1 MRHHSFMRWAS
12 AAMAALMFFQC
23 TTPVAFAT
31 DDTILAESS
40 IAVSSADSESVP
52 VDSDAGYIPERPPE
66 NTSVDSS
73 SNDAASSEPLIGDSS
88 ASSELPEDASSN
100 GSVESQPE
108 SDTDQISTSDETIDS
123 ELAESSSENT
133 DESAKSLYQD
143 GKILIYTYDQLA
155 EIGSGQTLTDAS
167 GLAVTDENGA
177 EITYALDAQYA
188 IAEDIE
194 LTDDMLQWQL
204 PEGFT
209 GSITPLAESGDDLTL
224 YDAQSDTIY
233 LYNPYQMTVLHGEN
247 PDTEPVMDGDAQAET
262 FGSGQLIYPN
272 GEEGAY
278 LTYSST
284 HHYVLSKQFSSEVSV
299 QPYSVTVTGGKAD
312 GRDFAGQVVKTIGD
326 KTYILIGNEQQLRA
340 IGTDA
345 VVNGAVYQAYRPV
358 IGWDVDTDK
367 DEKPIMLYG
376 GDADLTAEQ
385 NGKQNFTFGKI
396 LDTDKSLSNKGNTHI
411 RGRCGVN
418 QKTGEIDPNLDIEK
432 TTNQKYAANAN
443 YIIFRDIDLS
453 SANWTPLTFRGT
465 MIGAKLGANAA
476 TDARLWENGQIIAT
490 DKPVISNVKVVQ
502 SGPLDVGKQMGV
514 GFFST
519 LYDEASEDDVGIS
532 KGQVLVSNLRFE
544 NISVDNQSTTTKYD
558 QTLVNGLVT
567 GLSQVLG
574 SVVDLLAWLL
584 TFGSVDAGLRK
595 TLTDVLDARK
605 KDPTALATG
614 AFAGRIIGNTV
625 VSNCELAGNV
635 SVTSPNNYTAGF
647 VGYIEGKTQYD
658 GLSKALGGVATL
670 LANILNVIPGLGL
683 GDLITI
689 LLGGVIDVSKLI
701 PTAYI
706 NAKIVNCHVEGLK
719 STIGTES
726 KDFAGGFAGMQAGA
740 IIENCTVTNSSL
752 NVVGKNFV
760 GGFVGLSRDST
771 IKGVLK
777 DLGVVVNNLPNMK
790 PESLLLNC
798 RLDNTSIKVNGASYA
813 GGFAGGLANS
823 SAVNCSATA
832 GESLAVHATGMN
844 AGGFAGIAT
853 LGWAANLGK
862 TDSKDSD
869 LLGSVVSLVE
879 GLLSQNPGEVSSL
892 LSLAGVNPSYILGCT
907 INAPLTVTGAD
918 FVGGI
923 TGRGDGVTI
932 APSSAENLGKISYWK
947 RGVYKA
953 EETAAQP
960 VSVTGLKIISGHDYT
975 GGIAG
980 SLGTASVSGLLNDTA
995 GIASYLGFTVDSVTL
1010 TGYESGFTV
1019 EGWERVGGG
1028 FGDAIGGTISNVS
1041 INNLK
1046 SVEGKNYAGGF
1057 IGLSGPGELVGT
1069 DGGLTVNLLG
1079 LNYLLKLNNLLSL
1092 GQAVEV
1098 TITNANVN
1106 GIGDGFTVE
1115 ATGVR
1120 EENSVRDYTASG
1132 FMARSNSTKVENAH
1146 VTNLKSV
1153 TAANDGGYAAGFVAI
1168 SKTGGLAEVGDDNSV
1183 KSLIEAKGLV
1193 NAIGYLIPSYTNCT
1207 VSYVNGGSV
1216 TGDIAGGFAADF
1228 QSGKVNNQ
1236 SRGDGNY
1243 YAVYN
1248 LDAVNGQS
1256 YAGGFAGRVYS
1267 GALADASKGISILG
1281 GFTGLNIDLTD
1292 LLSVINVYVPYIQYA
1307 GVYAG
1312 VKSDGGFTVTAT
1324 KLTEDTT
1331 VGSAGGFVGYASGAQ
1346 ISYSD
1351 VTKLKHTIVKAPD
1364 NLEDISAP
1372 TYFNNESTYAVTGG
1386 RYAGGYVGDMDIGSA
1401 ASVGGGL
1408 KVLGNAVSVIGIL
1421 NALSVVVTTIEH
1433 SDVTG
1438 GTGGYAVLATGDL
1451 NKGNGKVGM
1460 AGGYAGGMYGGHIQ
1474 DSQAVNF
1481 SYIIGEIAAGGY
1493 VGEMQP
1499 GDVAKLLKNASILDG
1514 LVNVNEVLASVLQ
1527 SFVPSIRN
1535 SSTNCV
1541 PCGGAVR
1548 ANAAS
1553 DTTVQ
1558 RGMAG
1563 GYVGHNMGGTIHG
1576 FDTSLWFAEDGTSKA
1591 YNGPMSL
1598 CKAERIR
1605 SVYGHEY
1612 AGGYTGLMEPA
1623 DTAKVG
1629 GLKVL
1634 GSLITV
1640 DNILG
1645 ALGVIYPVQTNT
1657 AVYGP
1662 LAGLDM
1668 DTWNSWVEYVGV
1680 HGGYGY
1686 ELAQTGKVDSQAEL
1700 DAKLADYIYGYNVV
1714 AGRSEFDNML
1724 YGGDAGGDAGGY
1736 VGCMNSGTLTNCMAY
1751 DAKQV
1756 SAMHSAGGFAGQM
1769 KTGGAVELGTVNIL
1783 GLNLNVGQLV
1793 NIAQL
1798 FVPAI
1803 RNSSVQGY
1811 QSGLTVQATGL
1822 PENHC
1827 GYSGGYVGSAYGAQ
1841 IQLDGANKLPTAD
1854 QWKSTSKY
1862 AAPVASCNATNLRR
1876 VTGRIAVGGYVGL
1889 ASAGSVAGVNTNASN
1904 GLLQGIL
1911 DHLISAPGNLVKVLQ
1926 ATATTIHAA
1935 TVSAADSQWGFV
1947 VDGAYKEG
1955 DSVKYAAYAGGFA
1968 GSLEASAVGEENST
1982 SGKVQIENLRSV
1994 DGGKYAGGFFGLA
2007 DVAGVAQVS
2016 GRDPN
2021 DSETK
2026 LLSDLI
2032 RLGNTS
2038 VLAAFRT
2045 YIYDSKVTGV
2055 QSGLTVQAHSGS
2067 QEATQSET
2075 RYTGCAGGFG
2085 GGMMDGS
2092 VKNSAVSNLATVEGL
2107 NYTGGFVGHLGKSG
2121 VADIDKVN
2129 VLKELLDANAGVL
2142 DLFGSHVENCTVTG
2156 FGLGTVVEAKG
2167 GEQPIAGGFAGY
2179 ADLAK
2184 INGCST
2190 TALKQVT
2197 SGQIAGGF
2205 IGKTDMNYVV
2215 SAELQSK
2222 LLNTVFEI
2230 VNKLLSIL
2238 YVGDLQNLGVLNVD
2252 FGWVLTVKLLADGKT
2267 LAVSLLGL
2275 QIGVALN
2282 QKAGPGQSDLAIITI
2297 GDSVIEL
2304 PCTEKGGIDKDKISN
2319 VKINL
2324 IKGNRTDIDG
2334 CSVTGISSGYD
2345 VFAGGAGN
2353 AADGTDKEGYSGGF
2367 IGLNHEGQVKNSTMT
2382 LCDVV
2387 RGTENLVGP
2396 FTGVNDLK
2404 SVYSFNTI
2412 QSIEGNNNYYSIY
2425 RAFDTVLNR
2434 VVKADRTTIF
2444 STAKSDTSTGTNY
2457 NRYDVKHLEIINA
2470 YDDLKDAK
2478 MEDTTAS
2485 KTADLAAYE
2494 SPAKAVLMLD
2504 TPTNANPDS
2513 TTTEPADTADP
2524 CKKKI
2529 DLTISKIWKDFA
2541 NIDGKR
2547 PDSITVKVYQQEF
2560 KANGSPVGDNK
2571 ALYATV
2577 TITKANAQ
2585 NGQSSVWRTVL
2596 KDAPVLKYTMGS
2608 DEKPTNTI
2616 EAYYVYSFEEDP
2628 VPGYTMTES
2637 KYDEKTYH
2645 ATITNTHHP
2654 RLPDTG
2660 STGDWMFVMFGVGI
2674 LLFALAV
2681 PRRRKDKGEM
2691 E

>member
-40 IAVSSADSESVP
+40 IAVSSADSESVH

-88 ASSELPEDASSN
+88 ASSDLPEDASSN

-108 SDTDQISTSDETIDS
+108 SDTDQISTSDETTDS

-143 GKILIYTYDQLA
+143 GKILIYTCDQLA

-194 LTDDMLQWQL
+194 LTGDMLQWQM

-209 GSITPLAESGDDLTL
+209 GSITPLAESSDDLTL

-233 LYNPYQMTVLHGEN
+233 LYNPYQMAVLHGEN

-272 GEEGAY
+272 GEDEPY

-284 HHYVLSKQFSSEVSV
+284 HHYVLSKQFSSEVSA
-299 QPYSVTVTGGKAD
+299 QPYSVTVTEGKAD
-312 GRDFAGQVVKTIGD
+312 GRDFPGQVIKELNG
-326 KTYILIGNEQQLRA
+326 KTYILIGNEQQLRK
-340 IGTDA
+340 IGSGDT
-345 VVNGAVYQAYRPV
+345 VYGAVYQA
-358 IGWDVDTDK
+358 IHHNAQWTIDHDSSGNL
-367 DEKPIMLYG
+367 IMLYG
-376 GDADLTAEQ
+376 GDADLTKGQ
-385 NGKQNFTFGKI
+385 NGTDDYTLGKDGI
-396 LDTDKSLSNKGNTHI
+396 HEADKKFSDKANNLLYVYTV
-411 RGRCGVN
+411 GRCGVN
-418 QKTGEIDPNLDIEK
+418 QKTGEIDPNLDIDK
-432 TTNQKYAANAN
+432 AANQTYAANAN

-453 SANWTPLTFRGT
+453 TKEWTPLTFQGT
-465 MIGAKLGANAA
+465 MIGAKSANGEKIWNDDSSAIN
-476 TDARLWENGQIIAT
+476 TST
-490 DKPVISNVKVVQ
+490 KPTISNVSVMQTGK
-502 SGPLDVGKQMGV
+502 LNVGEQMGV

-519 LYDEASEDDVGIS
+519 ISSEVSENDIGLS
-532 KGQVLVSNLRFE
+532 KGLVQVSNLKFQ
-544 NISVDNQSTTTKYD
+544 NISVQTTTSETYYPE
-558 QTLVNGLVT
+558 TLVSTLTSTLGKLLGGLVS
-567 GLSQVLG
+567 GLTFI
-574 SVVDLLAWLL
+574 L
-584 TFGSVDAGLRK
+584 TFGQVKVDLGK
-595 TLTDVLDARK
+595 TLGDVLDARK

-614 AFAGRIIGNTV
+614 AIAGRVEGQVEFSGIEVAGATVKNVNNNT
-625 VSNCELAGNV
+625 G
-635 SVTSPNNYTAGF
+635 GF
-647 VGYIEGKTQYD
+647 VGYTVGVTQYD
-658 GLSKALGGVATL
+658 GLSHALGDLVKL
-670 LANILNVIPGLGL
+670 LTNILNVIPGLGL

-689 LLGGVIDVSKLI
+689 LLGNAIPLGKLI
-701 PTAYI
+701 PTGYI
-706 NAKIVNCHVEGLK
+706 NAQFADCSIDGLNI
-719 STIGTES
+719 STSIE
-726 KDFAGGFAGMQAGA
+726 KDYAGGFVGQQSGS
-740 IIENCTVTNSSL
+740 IIESCTVKNSSL
-752 NVVGKNFV
+752 SLQGKNFV
-760 GGFVGLSRDST
+760 GGFVGLARDSI
-771 IKGVLK
+771 IKGTLSGALDIETK
-777 DLGVVVNNLPNMK
+777 LPKMN

-798 RLDNTSIKVNGASYA
+798 TLDNTVINIQGENYA
-813 GGFAGGLANS
+813 GGFAGGLANTA
-823 SAVNCSATA
+823 AVNCSAA
-832 GESLAVHATGMN
+832 ASKSLTVHATKAN

-862 TDSKDSD
+862 DDKNND
-869 LLGSVVSLVE
+869 LLGGVVDLVVK
-879 GLLSQNPGEVSSL
+879 LLSSNPGAVSSL

-907 INAPLTVTGAD
+907 VDAPLTVNGTD
-918 FVGGI
+918 YVGGV
-923 TGRGDGVTI
+923 TGRGDGAYI
-932 APSSAENLGKISYWK
+932 APSSADYLSKVSYWRNNIYTADK
-947 RGVYKA
+947 ITEQNVSFTGVG
-953 EETAAQP
+953 
-960 VSVTGLKIISGHDYT
+960 SISGHNYV

-980 SLGTASVSGLLNDTA
+980 SLGTASVAGLLNTTL
-995 GIASYLGFTVDSVTL
+995 GVASYLAFTVDSVTL
-1010 TGYESGFTV
+1010 NGAADGFAVSGT
-1019 EGWERVGGG
+1019 ERVGGG
-1028 FGDAIGGTISNVS
+1028 FGEAIGGSVTNVS
-1041 INNLK
+1041 VNNLA
-1046 SVEGKNYAGGF
+1046 SVTGENLVGGF
-1057 IGLSGPGELVGT
+1057 IGLSGPGELVGS

-1098 TITNANVN
+1098 TITNANVK
-1106 GIGDGFTVE
+1106 GIESGFTVE

-1183 KSLIEAKGLV
+1183 KSLLEANGLV

-1207 VSYVNGGSV
+1207 VAYVDGGSV
-1216 TGDIAGGFAADF
+1216 TGDVAGGFAADF
-1228 QSGKVNNQ
+1228 QSGTVNNQ
-1236 SRGDGNY
+1236 ARGESDY

-1248 LDAVNGQS
+1248 LGSVNGQS
-1256 YAGGFAGRVYS
+1256 YAGGFAGRAYS

-1281 GFTGLNIDLTD
+1281 SITGLNINLTD
-1292 LLSVINVYVPYIQYA
+1292 LLSVINAYVPYIQYA
-1307 GVYAG
+1307 GV
-1312 VKSDGGFTVTAT
+1312 KSDNGFTVMAN

-1351 VTKLKHTIVKAPD
+1351 VTKLKHTIVTPPD
-1364 NLEDISAP
+1364 NLEDTSAP
-1372 TYFNNESTYAVTGG
+1372 TYYDNTKSTYAVTGG

-1408 KVLGNAVSVIGIL
+1408 QILGNTIQLTNVL
-1421 NALSVVVTTIEH
+1421 DALSVVVTTIEH

-1438 GTGGYAVLATGDL
+1438 ETGGFAILATGDL
-1451 NKGNGKVGM
+1451 GNSKGKVGM
-1460 AGGYAGGMYGGHIQ
+1460 SGGYAGGVYGGHIQ
-1474 DSQAVNF
+1474 DCQAVNF

-1493 VGEMQP
+1493 VGELEP
-1499 GDVAKLLKNASILDG
+1499 GDVASLLNNGSILSKVVDIDS
-1514 LVNVNEVLASVLQ
+1514 VLASVLQ

-1576 FDTSLWFAEDGTSKA
+1576 FDTSTRKKEYDEGDTKKT
-1591 YNGPMSL
+1591 YNGPTSV

-1605 SVYGHEY
+1605 SVYGFEY

-1623 DTAKVG
+1623 DTAK
-1629 GLKVL
+1629 L
-1634 GSLITV
+1634 GSVSALMGLISIK
-1640 DNILG
+1640 NILG

-1662 LAGLDM
+1662 LAGLDV
-1668 DTWNSWVEYVGV
+1668 DTWNSWVEYVGKY
-1680 HGGYGY
+1680 GGYGY
-1686 ELAQTGKVDSQAEL
+1686 ELAKKGTVATQAEL
-1700 DAKLADYIYGYNVV
+1700 DALLAEMIYGYNVV
-1714 AGRSEFDNML
+1714 AGRSEFNNML
-1724 YGGDAGGDAGGY
+1724 YGGDAGGY

-1751 DAKQV
+1751 DAKLV
-1756 SAMHSAGGFAGQM
+1756 SALHSAGGFAGQM
-1769 KTGGAVELGTVNIL
+1769 KTGGAAQLGTVSIL
-1783 GLNLNVGQLV
+1783 GRNLNLDQLL

-1798 FVPAI
+1798 FVPAV

-1811 QSGLTVQATGL
+1811 KSGLTVQATGL

-1827 GYSGGYVGSAYGAQ
+1827 GYSGGFVGSAYGAQ
-1841 IQLDGANKLPTAD
+1841 IQLNGEEKLPTTD
-1854 QWKSTSKY
+1854 QWSSTDKY

-1911 DHLISAPGNLVKVLQ
+1911 DHLIATPGDLATVLK

-1955 DSVKYAAYAGGFA
+1955 GIVKYAAYAGGFA

-2092 VKNSAVSNLATVEGL
+2092 VKNSAVSNLANVEGL

-2121 VADIDKVN
+2121 VADIDDVN
-2129 VLKELLDANAGVL
+2129 VLDKLLSGTVGAL
-2142 DLFGSHVENCTVTG
+2142 DLFGSHVENCSVSG
-2156 FGLGTVVEAKG
+2156 FGLGTVIKAQG
-2167 GEQPIAGGFAGY
+2167 GQQPIAGGFAGY

-2215 SAELQSK
+2215 SAELQSR
-2222 LLNTVFEI
+2222 LLNIVFTL

-2238 YVGDLQNLGVLNVD
+2238 YVGDLQNLGVLDVD
-2252 FGWVLTVKLLADGKT
+2252 LGWVLTVKLLADGKT

-2282 QKAGPGQSDLAIITI
+2282 KATEPGQSDLAIITI

-2304 PCTEKGGIDKDKISN
+2304 PCTEQGIDQKNIPN

-2334 CSVTGISSGYD
+2334 CSVTGISAGYD
-2345 VFAGGAGN
+2345 VFAGGARN
-2353 AADGTDKEGYSGGF
+2353 DADGTDKEGYSGGF

-2412 QSIEGNNNYYSIY
+2412 KSIEGNNNHYSIY
-2425 RAFDTVLNR
+2425 RAFNEALKNVA
-2434 VVKADRTTIF
+2434 KANKDVF
-2444 STAKSDTSTGTNY
+2444 GSAEKDTSTGTDY
-2457 NRYDVKHLEIINA
+2457 NRYEVLHLDKITEFS
-2470 YDDLKDAK
+2470 DLKDAK
-2478 MEDTTAS
+2478 MEDAAANT
-2485 KTADLAAYE
+2485 TADLAAYA

-2504 TPTNANPDS
+2504 TANTDNPDS
-2513 TTTEPADTADP
+2513 TITEPADTADP
-2524 CKKKI
+2524 CKKYV

-2547 PDSITVKVYQQEF
+2547 PNEIKVNICQQEF
-2560 KANGSPVGDNK
+2560 KPDGTAGNK
-2571 ALYATV
+2571 TLYKA
-2577 TITKANAQ
+2577 IIMTKDDVESGHA
-2585 NGQSSVWRTVL
+2585 STWRTVL
-2596 KDAPVLKYTMGS
+2596 KNAPVLKYQKAADGTVT
-2608 DEKPTNTI
+2608 DTI
-2616 EAYYVYSFEEDP
+2616 EAYYVYLFEEET
-2628 VPGYTMTES
+2628 VPGYTLTGS
-2637 KYDEKTYH
+2637 TYDEKTYH

-2654 RLPDTG
+2654 MLPDTG
-2660 STGDWMFVMFGVGI
+2660 STGDWLYVVVGVGI
-2674 LLFALAV
+2674 LLLALSV
-2681 PRRRKDKGEM
+2681 PRKRKGRREAH
-2691 E
+2691 

>member
-12 AAMAALMFFQC
+12 ATMAALMFFQC
-23 TTPVAFAT
+23 TAPVAFAA
-31 DDTILAESS
+31 DDAILAESS

-52 VDSDAGYIPERPPE
+52 ADSDAGYIPERPPE

-88 ASSELPEDASSN
+88 ASSDLPEEASSN

-108 SDTDQISTSDETIDS
+108 SDTDQISTSDETTDS
-123 ELAESSSENT
+123 ELAESSSEST

-143 GKILIYTYDQLA
+143 GKILIYTCDQLA

-194 LTDDMLQWQL
+194 LTGDMLQWQL

-209 GSITPLAESGDDLTL
+209 GSITPLAESSDDLTL

-233 LYNPYQMTVLHGEN
+233 LYNPYQMAVLHGEN

-262 FGSGQLIYPN
+262 FGIGQLIYPN
-272 GEEGAY
+272 GESEPY
-278 LTYSST
+278 LTYSLN
-284 HHYVLSKQFSSEVSV
+284 HRYILSRQFCSDTSV
-299 QPYSVTVTGGKAD
+299 KPYSVVTDGKAD

-326 KTYILIGNEQQLRA
+326 KTYILIGNEQQLRK
-340 IGTDA
+340 IGSGDT
-345 VVNGAVYQAYRPV
+345 VYGAVYQA
-358 IGWDVDTDK
+358 IHHNAQWTIDHDSSGNL
-367 DEKPIMLYG
+367 IMLYG
-376 GDADLTAEQ
+376 GDADLTKGQ
-385 NGKQNFTFGKI
+385 NGTDDYTLGKDGI
-396 LDTDKSLSNKGNTHI
+396 HEADKKFSDKANDFLYVYTV
-411 RGRCGVN
+411 GRCGVN
-418 QKTGEIDPNLDIEK
+418 QTTGKIDPNLDIDK
-432 TTNQKYAANAN
+432 AANQTYASNAN

-453 SANWTPLTFRGT
+453 SANWTPLTFQGT
-465 MIGAKLGANAA
+465 MIGAKSANGEKIWNDDSSAIN
-476 TDARLWENGQIIAT
+476 TST
-490 DKPVISNVKVVQ
+490 KPTISNISVMQTGK
-502 SGPLDVGKQMGV
+502 LNVGEQMGV

-519 LYDEASEDDVGIS
+519 VSSEVSEKDIGLS
-532 KGQVLVSNLRFE
+532 KGLVQVSNLKFQ
-544 NISVDNQSTTTKYD
+544 NISVQTTTSETYYPE
-558 QTLVNGLVT
+558 TLVSTLTSTLGKLLGGLVS
-567 GLSQVLG
+567 GLTFI
-574 SVVDLLAWLL
+574 L
-584 TFGSVDAGLRK
+584 TFGQVKVDLGK
-595 TLTDVLDARK
+595 TLGDVLDARK

-614 AFAGRIIGNTV
+614 AIAGRVEGQVEFSGIEVAGATVKNVNNNT
-625 VSNCELAGNV
+625 G
-635 SVTSPNNYTAGF
+635 GF
-647 VGYIEGKTQYD
+647 VGYTVGVTQYD
-658 GLSKALGGVATL
+658 GLSHALGDLVKL
-670 LANILNVIPGLGL
+670 LTNILNVIPGLGL

-689 LLGGVIDVSKLI
+689 LLGNAIPLGKLI
-701 PTAYI
+701 PTGYI
-706 NAKIVNCHVEGLK
+706 NAKFADCSIDGLNI
-719 STIGTES
+719 SASRE
-726 KDFAGGFAGMQAGA
+726 KDYAGGFVGQQSGS
-740 IIENCTVTNSSL
+740 IIENCTVKNSSL
-752 NVVGKNFV
+752 TLQGKNFV
-760 GGFVGLSRDST
+760 GGFVGLARDSI
-771 IKGVLK
+771 IKGTLSGALDIETK
-777 DLGVVVNNLPNMK
+777 LPNMN

-798 RLDNTSIKVNGASYA
+798 TLDNKAINIQGENYV
-813 GGFAGGLANS
+813 GGFAGGLANT
-823 SAVNCSATA
+823 SAVNCSAKVS
-832 GESLAVHATGMN
+832 ESLTVHATGAN

-862 TDSKDSD
+862 DDNKDD
-869 LLGSVVSLVE
+869 LLGGVVDLVVK
-879 GLLSQNPGEVSSL
+879 LLSSNPGAASSL

-907 INAPLTVTGAD
+907 VDAPLTVNGTD
-918 FVGGI
+918 YVGGV
-923 TGRGDGVTI
+923 TGRGDGAYI
-932 APSSAENLGKISYWK
+932 APSSADYLSKVSYWRNNIYTADK
-947 RGVYKA
+947 ITEQNVSFTGVG
-953 EETAAQP
+953 
-960 VSVTGLKIISGHDYT
+960 SISGHNYV

-980 SLGTASVSGLLNDTA
+980 SLGTASVAGLLNTTL
-995 GIASYLGFTVDSVTL
+995 GVASYLAFTVDSVTL
-1010 TGYESGFTV
+1010 NGAANGFAVSGT
-1019 EGWERVGGG
+1019 ERVGGG
-1028 FGDAIGGTISNVS
+1028 FGEAIGGSVTNVS
-1041 INNLK
+1041 VNNLA
-1046 SVEGKNYAGGF
+1046 SVTGENLVGGF
-1057 IGLSGPGELVGT
+1057 IGLSGPGELVGS

-1098 TITNANVN
+1098 TITNANVK
-1106 GIGDGFTVE
+1106 GIESGFTVE

-1183 KSLIEAKGLV
+1183 RTLLEANGLV

-1216 TGDIAGGFAADF
+1216 TGDVAGGFAADF
-1228 QSGKVNNQ
+1228 QSGTVNNQ
-1236 SRGDGNY
+1236 VRENDY

-1248 LDAVNGQS
+1248 LGAVNGQS

-1281 GFTGLNIDLTD
+1281 DLTGVNIKLSD
-1292 LLSVINVYVPYIQYA
+1292 LLSVINAYVPYIQYA
-1307 GVYAG
+1307 GV
-1312 VKSDGGFTVTAT
+1312 KSDGGFDGGFTVTAT

-1724 YGGDAGGDAGGY
+1724 YGGDAGGY

-1798 FVPAI
+1798 FVPAV

-1811 QSGLTVQATGL
+1811 QSGLTVQATGM

-1841 IQLDGANKLPTAD
+1841 IQLNGEDKLPSTD
-1854 QWKSTSKY
+1854 QWASTNKY

-1889 ASAGSVAGVNTNASN
+1889 ASAGSVAGVNTNASK

-1911 DHLISAPGNLVKVLQ
+1911 DHLISAPGYLVKVLQ

-1935 TVSAADSQWGFV
+1935 TVSAADKEWGFV
-1947 VDGAYKEG
+1947 VDGAYKDG
-1955 DSVKYAAYAGGFA
+1955 DAVKYAAYAGGFA
-1968 GSLEASAVGEENST
+1968 GSLEASIVGESKETAGNQI
-1982 SGKVQIENLRSV
+1982 KVQDLRSV

-2016 GRDPN
+2016 GKDPN
-2021 DSETK
+2021 DSKTK
-2026 LLSDLI
+2026 LLSGLI
-2032 RLGNTS
+2032 KLGNTS
-2038 VLAAFRT
+2038 VLDAFRT

-2092 VKNSAVSNLATVEGL
+2092 VKYSAVSNLANVEGL

-2121 VADIDKVN
+2121 VADIDDVS
-2129 VLKELLDANAGVL
+2129 VLDKLLLDGTVGAL
-2142 DLFGSHVENCTVTG
+2142 DLFGSHVDNCSVTG
-2156 FGLGTVVEAKG
+2156 FGLGTVIKAQG
-2167 GEQPIAGGFAGY
+2167 GQQPIAGGFAGY

-2215 SAELQSK
+2215 STKLQSK
-2222 LLNTVFEI
+2222 LLNGLFEI
-2230 VNKLLSIL
+2230 VNELLRIL
-2238 YVGDLQNLGVLNVD
+2238 YIGDLQNLGFVNVNL
-2252 FGWVLTVKLLADGKT
+2252 GPILKLKILSEGDT
-2267 LAVSLLGL
+2267 LSVTLLGL
-2275 QIGVALN
+2275 KISVALN
-2282 QKAGPGQSDLAIITI
+2282 RNLGEGKSDLAIITI

-2304 PCTEKGGIDKDKISN
+2304 PCTRNGIDKDDIPN

-2324 IKGNRTDIDG
+2324 IKGNRTDIDS
-2334 CSVTGISSGYD
+2334 CTVSGISSGYD
-2345 VFAGGAGN
+2345 VYAGGADDTT
-2353 AADGTDKEGYSGGF
+2353 DGSNNSGYSGGF

-2387 RGTENLVGP
+2387 RGTKNLVGP

-2412 QSIEGNNNYYSIY
+2412 KSIEGNNNHYSIY
-2425 RAFDTVLNR
+2425 RAYNALLA
-2434 VVKADRTTIF
+2434 KANKDVF
-2444 STAKSDTSTGTNY
+2444 GSAEKDTSTGTDY
-2457 NRYDVKHLEIINA
+2457 NRYEVLHLDKITEFS
-2470 YDDLKDAK
+2470 DLKDAK
-2478 MEDTTAS
+2478 MEDAAAAT
-2485 KTADLAAYE
+2485 TADLAAYA

-2504 TPTNANPDS
+2504 TANTDNPDS
-2513 TTTEPADTADP
+2513 TITEPADTADP
-2524 CKKKI
+2524 CKKYV

-2547 PDSITVKVYQQEF
+2547 PNEIKVNIYQQEF
-2560 KANGSPVGDNK
+2560 KPDGTAAGDK
-2571 ALYATV
+2571 TLYK
-2577 TITKANAQ
+2577 TIIMTKDDVESGHA
-2585 NGQSSVWRTVL
+2585 STWRTVL
-2596 KDAPVLKYTMGS
+2596 KNAPVLKYQTTADGTVT
-2608 DEKPTNTI
+2608 DTI
-2616 EAYYVYSFEEDP
+2616 EAYYVYSFEEET
-2628 VPGYTMTES
+2628 VPGYTLTGS
-2637 KYDEKTYH
+2637 TYDEKTYH

-2654 RLPDTG
+2654 MLPDTG
-2660 STGDWMFVMFGVGI
+2660 STGDWLYVVVGVGI
-2674 LLFALAV
+2674 LLLALSV
-2681 PRRRKDKGEM
+2681 PRKRKGRREAH
-2691 E
+2691 

>member
-1 MRHHSFMRWAS
+1 MRHHSFMRWTS
-12 AAMAALMFFQC
+12 ATMAALMFFQC

-31 DDTILAESS
+31 HDTIFAESS

-52 VDSDAGYIPERPPE
+52 ADSDAGYIPERPPE

-88 ASSELPEDASSN
+88 ASSDLPEEASSN

-108 SDTDQISTSDETIDS
+108 SDTDQISTSDETTDS

-143 GKILIYTYDQLA
+143 GKILIYTCDQLA
-155 EIGSGQTLTDAS
+155 EIGSGQILTDAS

-194 LTDDMLQWQL
+194 LTGDMLLWQM

-209 GSITPLAESGDDLTL
+209 GSITPLAESSDDLTL

-233 LYNPYQMTVLHGEN
+233 LYNPYQMAVLHGEN
-247 PDTEPVMDGDAQAET
+247 PDTEPVMDGDAQAAT

-272 GEEGAY
+272 GESEPY

-284 HHYVLSKQFSSEVSV
+284 HHYVLSKQFSSEVSA
-299 QPYSVTVTGGKAD
+299 QPYSVTVTEGKAD
-312 GRDFAGQVVKTIGD
+312 GRDFPGQVIKELNG
-326 KTYILIGNEQQLRA
+326 KTYILIGNEQQLRK
-340 IGTDA
+340 IGSGDT
-345 VVNGAVYQAYRPV
+345 VYGAVYQA
-358 IGWDVDTDK
+358 IHHNAQWTIDHDSSGNL
-367 DEKPIMLYG
+367 IMLYG
-376 GDADLTAEQ
+376 GDADLTKGQ
-385 NGKQNFTFGKI
+385 NGTDDYTLGKDGI
-396 LDTDKSLSNKGNTHI
+396 HEADKKFSDKANNLLYVYTV
-411 RGRCGVN
+411 GRCGVN
-418 QKTGEIDPNLDIEK
+418 QKTGEIDPNLDIDK
-432 TTNQKYAANAN
+432 AANQTYAANAN

-453 SANWTPLTFRGT
+453 TKEWTPLTFQGT
-465 MIGAKLGANAA
+465 MIGAKSANGEKIWNDDSSAIN
-476 TDARLWENGQIIAT
+476 TST
-490 DKPVISNVKVVQ
+490 KPTISNVSVMQTGK
-502 SGPLDVGKQMGV
+502 LNVGEQMGV

-519 LYDEASEDDVGIS
+519 ISSEVSENDIGLS
-532 KGQVLVSNLRFE
+532 KGLVQVSNLKFQ
-544 NISVDNQSTTTKYD
+544 NISVQTTTSETYYPE
-558 QTLVNGLVT
+558 TLVSTLTSTLGKLLGGLVS
-567 GLSQVLG
+567 GLTFI
-574 SVVDLLAWLL
+574 L
-584 TFGSVDAGLRK
+584 TFGQVKVDLGK
-595 TLTDVLDARK
+595 TLGDVLDARK
-605 KDPTALATG
+605 KDLTALATG
-614 AFAGRIIGNTV
+614 AIAGRVEGQVEFSGIEVAGATVKNVNNNT
-625 VSNCELAGNV
+625 G
-635 SVTSPNNYTAGF
+635 GF
-647 VGYIEGKTQYD
+647 VGYTVGVTQYD
-658 GLSKALGGVATL
+658 GLSHALGDLVKL
-670 LANILNVIPGLGL
+670 LTNILNVIPGLGL

-689 LLGGVIDVSKLI
+689 LLGNAIPLGKLI
-701 PTAYI
+701 PTGYI
-706 NAKIVNCHVEGLK
+706 NAKFADCSIDGLNI
-719 STIGTES
+719 SASSE
-726 KDFAGGFAGMQAGA
+726 KDYAGGFVGQQSGS
-740 IIENCTVTNSSL
+740 IIKNCTVKNSSL
-752 NVVGKNFV
+752 FLQGKNFV
-760 GGFVGLSRDST
+760 GGFVGLARDSI
-771 IKGVLK
+771 IKGTLSGALDIETK
-777 DLGVVVNNLPNMK
+777 LPKMN

-798 RLDNTSIKVNGASYA
+798 TLDNTVINIQGENYA
-813 GGFAGGLANS
+813 GGFAGGLANTA
-823 SAVNCSATA
+823 AVNCSAA
-832 GESLAVHATGMN
+832 ASKSLTVHATKAN

-862 TDSKDSD
+862 DDKNND
-869 LLGSVVSLVE
+869 LLGGVVDLVVK
-879 GLLSQNPGEVSSL
+879 LLSSNPGAVSSL

-907 INAPLTVTGAD
+907 VDAPLTVNGTD
-918 FVGGI
+918 YVGGV
-923 TGRGDGVTI
+923 TGRGDGAYI
-932 APSSAENLGKISYWK
+932 APSSTEYLSKVSYW
-947 RGVYKA
+947 RNGVYDPA
-953 EETAAQP
+953 TVEQRNTT
-960 VSVTGLKIISGHDYT
+960 VSGLQSVSGHDYT

-980 SLGTASVSGLLNDTA
+980 SLGTASVAGLLNTTL
-995 GIASYLGFTVDSVTL
+995 GVASYLAFTVDGVTL
-1010 TGYESGFTV
+1010 NGITDGFSVSGN
-1019 EGWERVGGG
+1019 ERVGGG
-1028 FGDAIGGTISNVS
+1028 FGDAIGGTINNVS
-1041 INNLK
+1041 VNNLK

-1057 IGLSGPGELVGT
+1057 IGLSGPGELVGS

-1098 TITNANVN
+1098 TITNAKVN
-1106 GIGDGFTVE
+1106 GIESGFTVE

-1120 EENSVRDYTASG
+1120 EGNSVRDYTASG
-1132 FMARSNSTKVENAH
+1132 FIARSNSTKVENAH

-1183 KSLIEAKGLV
+1183 RTLLEANGLV

-1207 VSYVNGGSV
+1207 VSYVDGGSV
-1216 TGDIAGGFAADF
+1216 TGDIAGGFTADF
-1228 QSGKVNNQ
+1228 QSGTVNNQ
-1236 SRGDGNY
+1236 VRENDY

-1248 LDAVNGQS
+1248 LGAVNGQS

-1281 GFTGLNIDLTD
+1281 DLTGVNIKLSD
-1292 LLSVINVYVPYIQYA
+1292 LLSVINAYVPYIQYA
-1307 GVYAG
+1307 GV
-1312 VKSDGGFTVTAT
+1312 KSDGGFDGGFTVTAT

-1364 NLEDISAP
+1364 NLEDTSAP
-1372 TYFNNESTYAVTGG
+1372 TYFNNESAYAVTGG

-1408 KVLGNAVSVIGIL
+1408 KVLGSAVSVTGIL
-1421 NALSVVVTTIEH
+1421 DALSVVVTTIEH

-1576 FDTSLWFAEDGTSKA
+1576 FDTSRWKDEYAENDTDKT

-1634 GSLITV
+1634 GGLISV
-1640 DNILG
+1640 NNILG

-1662 LAGLDM
+1662 LAGLDV
-1668 DTWNSWVEYVGV
+1668 DTWNSWVQYVGKY
-1680 HGGYGY
+1680 GGYGY
-1686 ELAQTGKVDSQAEL
+1686 ELAKAGTVTSQEEL
-1700 DAKLADYIYGYNVV
+1700 ETKLADYIYGYNVV
-1714 AGRSEFDNML
+1714 AGRGQFDSQL
-1724 YGGDAGGDAGGY
+1724 YGGDAGGY

-1751 DAKQV
+1751 DAKLV

-1783 GLNLNVGQLV
+1783 GLKLNAGKLL

-1798 FVPAI
+1798 FVPAV

-1811 QSGLTVQATGL
+1811 QSGLTVQATGS
-1822 PENHC
+1822 PNDHC
-1827 GYSGGYVGSAYGAQ
+1827 GYSGGFVGSAYGAQ
-1841 IQLDGANKLPTAD
+1841 IQLNGEEKLPTTD
-1854 QWKSTSKY
+1854 QWSSTDKY

-1889 ASAGSVAGVNTNASN
+1889 ASAGSVADVNTNASN

-1911 DHLISAPGNLVKVLQ
+1911 DHLIATPGDLATVLK

-1935 TVSAADSQWGFV
+1935 KVSAADSQWGFV

-1955 DSVKYAAYAGGFA
+1955 GTVKYAAYAGGFA

-2016 GRDPN
+2016 GKDPN
-2021 DSETK
+2021 DSKTK
-2026 LLSDLI
+2026 LLSGLI
-2032 RLGNTS
+2032 KLGNTS
-2038 VLAAFRT
+2038 VLDAFRT

-2092 VKNSAVSNLATVEGL
+2092 VKNSAVSNLANVEGL

-2121 VADIDKVN
+2121 VADIDDVS
-2129 VLKELLDANAGVL
+2129 VLNKLLSGPVGAL
-2142 DLFGSHVENCTVTG
+2142 DLFGSHVENCSVSG
-2156 FGLGTVVEAKG
+2156 FGLGTVIKAQG
-2167 GEQPIAGGFAGY
+2167 GQQPIAGGFAGY

-2184 INGCST
+2184 ISSCST
-2190 TALKQVT
+2190 DLLKKVS

-2205 IGKTDMNYVV
+2205 IGKTDMNYIVNT
-2215 SAELQSK
+2215 ELQSQ
-2222 LLNTVFEI
+2222 LLNFVFAI

-2238 YVGDLQNLGVLNVD
+2238 YIGDLQKVGVIDINLG
-2252 FGWVLTVKLLADGKT
+2252 WPLTVKVLADGKT
-2267 LAVSLLGL
+2267 LEVSLLGL
-2275 QIGVALN
+2275 DISVALN
-2282 QKAGPGQSDLAIITI
+2282 QDLGGGQGDLAIITI

-2304 PCTEKGGIDKDKISN
+2304 PCTQNGIDKDKISN

-2324 IKGNRTDIDG
+2324 IKGNRTDIDS
-2334 CSVTGISSGYD
+2334 CTVSGISSGYD
-2345 VFAGGAGN
+2345 VYAGGADDT
-2353 AADGTDKEGYSGGF
+2353 ADGSDSSGYSGGF

-2412 QSIEGNNNYYSIY
+2412 KSIEGNNNHYSIY
-2425 RAFDTVLNR
+2425 RAYNALLAKVA
-2434 VVKADRTTIF
+2434 KANKDVF
-2444 STAKSDTSTGTNY
+2444 GSAEKDTSTGTDY
-2457 NRYDVKHLEIINA
+2457 NRYEVLHLDKITEFS
-2470 YDDLKDAK
+2470 DLKDAK
-2478 MEDTTAS
+2478 MEDAAAAT
-2485 KTADLAAYE
+2485 TADLAAYE

-2504 TPTNANPDS
+2504 TANADNPDS
-2513 TTTEPADTADP
+2513 TITEPSDTADP
-2524 CKKKI
+2524 CKKYV

-2547 PDSITVKVYQQEF
+2547 PNEIKVNIYQQEF
-2560 KANGSPVGDNK
+2560 KPDGTAGDK
-2571 ALYATV
+2571 TPYK
-2577 TITKANAQ
+2577 TITMTNDDVESGHA
-2585 NGQSSVWRTVL
+2585 STWRTVL
-2596 KDAPVLKYTMGS
+2596 KNAPVLKYQTAADGTVT
-2608 DEKPTNTI
+2608 DTI
-2616 EAYYVYSFEEDP
+2616 KAYYVYLFEEET
-2628 VPGYTMTES
+2628 VPGYTLTDS
-2637 KYDEKTYH
+2637 TYDEKTYH

-2654 RLPDTG
+2654 MLPDTG
-2660 STGDWMFVMFGVGI
+2660 STGDWLYVVVGVGI
-2674 LLFALAV
+2674 LLLALSV
-2681 PRRRKDKGEM
+2681 PRKRKGRREAH
-2691 E
+2691 

>member
-88 ASSELPEDASSN
+88 ASSDLPEDASSN

-108 SDTDQISTSDETIDS
+108 SDTDQISTSNETTDS
-123 ELAESSSENT
+123 ELVESSSENT

-143 GKILIYTYDQLA
+143 GKILIYTCDQLA

-194 LTDDMLQWQL
+194 LTGDMLQWQL
-204 PEGFT
+204 PEGFS
-209 GSITPLAESGDDLTL
+209 GSITPLAESSDDLTL

-272 GEEGAY
+272 GESEPY
-278 LTYSST
+278 LTYSLN
-284 HHYVLSKQFSSEVSV
+284 HRYILSRQFCSDTSV
-299 QPYSVTVTGGKAD
+299 KPYSVVTDGKAD

-326 KTYILIGNEQQLRA
+326 KTYILIGNEQQLRK
-340 IGTDA
+340 IGSGDT
-345 VVNGAVYQAYRPV
+345 VYGAVYQA
-358 IGWDVDTDK
+358 IHHNAQWTIDHDSSGNL
-367 DEKPIMLYG
+367 IMLYG
-376 GDADLTAEQ
+376 GDADLTKGQ
-385 NGKQNFTFGKI
+385 NGTDDYTLGKDGI
-396 LDTDKSLSNKGNTHI
+396 HEADKKFSDKANDFLYVYTV
-411 RGRCGVN
+411 GRCGVN
-418 QKTGEIDPNLDIEK
+418 QTTGKIDPNLDIDK
-432 TTNQKYAANAN
+432 AANQTYASNAN

-453 SANWTPLTFRGT
+453 SANWTPLTFQGT
-465 MIGAKLGANAA
+465 MIGAKSANGEKIWNDDSSAIN
-476 TDARLWENGQIIAT
+476 TST
-490 DKPVISNVKVVQ
+490 KPTISNISVMQTGK
-502 SGPLDVGKQMGV
+502 LNVGEQMGV

-519 LYDEASEDDVGIS
+519 VSSEVSEKDIGLS
-532 KGQVLVSNLRFE
+532 KGLVQVSNLKFQ
-544 NISVDNQSTTTKYD
+544 NISVQTTTSETYYPE
-558 QTLVNGLVT
+558 TLVSELTSTLGKLLGGVLSGLT
-567 GLSQVLG
+567 FI
-574 SVVDLLAWLL
+574 L
-584 TFGSVDAGLRK
+584 TFGQVKIDLGK
-595 TLTDVLDARK
+595 TLGNVLDARK

-614 AFAGRIIGNTV
+614 AIAGRVEGQVLFSGIEVVNADVKNVNNNT
-625 VSNCELAGNV
+625 G
-635 SVTSPNNYTAGF
+635 GF
-647 VGYIEGKTQYD
+647 VGYTIGVTQYD
-658 GLSKALGGVATL
+658 GLSNALGGLVKL
-670 LANILNVIPGLGL
+670 LSNILNVIPGLGL

-689 LLGGVIDVSKLI
+689 LLGNAIPLGKLI
-701 PTAYI
+701 PTGYI
-706 NAKIVNCHVEGLK
+706 NAKIVDCSIDGLNI
-719 STIGTES
+719 STSIE
-726 KDFAGGFAGMQAGA
+726 KDYAGGFVGQQSGS
-740 IIENCTVTNSSL
+740 IIENCTVKNSSL
-752 NVVGKNFV
+752 SLQGKNFV
-760 GGFVGLSRDST
+760 GGFVGLARDSI
-771 IKGVLK
+771 IKGTLSGALDIETK
-777 DLGVVVNNLPNMK
+777 LPNMN

-798 RLDNTSIKVNGASYA
+798 TLDNTAINIQGENYM
-813 GGFAGGLANS
+813 GGFAGGLANTA
-823 SAVNCSATA
+823 AVNCSAKVS
-832 GESLAVHATGMN
+832 ESLAVHATGAN

-862 TDSKDSD
+862 KDTKDD
-869 LLGSVVSLVE
+869 LLGGVVDLVVK
-879 GLLSQNPGEVSSL
+879 LLSSNPGAASSL

-907 INAPLTVTGAD
+907 VDAPLTVNGTD
-918 FVGGI
+918 YVGGV
-923 TGRGDGVTI
+923 TGRGDGAYI
-932 APSSAENLGKISYWK
+932 APSSADYLNKVSYWRNSTYTADK
-947 RGVYKA
+947 ITAQDVSFTGVG
-953 EETAAQP
+953 
-960 VSVTGLKIISGHDYT
+960 SISGHDYI

-980 SLGTASVSGLLNDTA
+980 SLGTASVAGLLNTTL
-995 GIASYLGFTVDSVTL
+995 GVASYLAFTVDSVTL
-1010 TGYESGFTV
+1010 NGITDGFSVSGN
-1019 EGWERVGGG
+1019 ERVGGG
-1028 FGDAIGGTISNVS
+1028 FGDAIGGTIKTVS

-1046 SVEGKNYAGGF
+1046 SVGGENFVGGF

-1098 TITNANVN
+1098 TITNAKVN

-1183 KSLIEAKGLV
+1183 KSLIEANGLV

-1281 GFTGLNIDLTD
+1281 GLTGLNISLTD
-1292 LLSVINVYVPYIQYA
+1292 LLSVMSFYVPYVQYA
-1307 GVYAG
+1307 GVR
-1312 VKSDGGFTVTAT
+1312 SDNGFTVTAT

-1351 VTKLKHTIVKAPD
+1351 VTKLKHTVVTPPD

-1386 RYAGGYVGDMDIGSA
+1386 RYAGGYVGEMDIGSA

-1408 KVLGNAVSVIGIL
+1408 NILGKSIELTGL
-1421 NALSVVVTTIEH
+1421 LDALSVVVTTIEH

-1451 NKGNGKVGM
+1451 DNSKGKVGM
-1460 AGGYAGGMYGGHIQ
+1460 AGGYAGGIYGGHIQ

-1499 GDVAKLLKNASILDG
+1499 GDVAKLLDNASVLSKVLNIDT
-1514 LVNVNEVLASVLQ
+1514 VLASVLQ

-1576 FDTSLWFAEDGTSKA
+1576 FDTSLWKKEYAEDGTSKA

-1634 GSLITV
+1634 GGLISV
-1640 DNILG
+1640 NNILG

-1668 DTWNSWVEYVGV
+1668 NTWNSWVEYVGKY
-1680 HGGYGY
+1680 GGYGY
-1686 ELAQTGKVDSQAEL
+1686 ELAKAGTVNTQEEL
-1700 DAKLADYIYGYNVV
+1700 EAKLADYIYGYNVV
-1714 AGRSEFDNML
+1714 AGRGQFDSQL
-1724 YGGDAGGDAGGY
+1724 YGGDAGGY
-1736 VGCMNSGTLTNCMAY
+1736 VGCMNSGTLTNCMVY
-1751 DAKQV
+1751 DAKQI

-1783 GLNLNVGQLV
+1783 GLKLNAGQLL

-1798 FVPAI
+1798 FVPAV

-1811 QSGLTVQATGL
+1811 KSGLTVQATGL

-1827 GYSGGYVGSAYGAQ
+1827 GYSGGFVGSAYGAQ
-1841 IQLDGANKLPTAD
+1841 IQLNGEEKLPTTD
-1854 QWKSTSKY
+1854 QWSSTDKY
-1862 AAPVASCNATNLRR
+1862 AAPVASCNTTNLRR

-1911 DHLISAPGNLVKVLQ
+1911 DHLIATPSDLATVLK

-1935 TVSAADSQWGFV
+1935 KVSAADSQWGFV
-1947 VDGAYKEG
+1947 VDGVYKEG

-1968 GSLEASAVGEENST
+1968 GSLEASAVGEKDS
-1982 SGKVQIENLRSV
+1982 SIGKIQVENLRSV

-2016 GRDPN
+2016 GKDPN
-2021 DSETK
+2021 GSKAK
-2026 LLSDLI
+2026 LLSGLI
-2032 RLGNTS
+2032 KLGNTS
-2038 VLAAFRT
+2038 VLDAFRT

-2092 VKNSAVSNLATVEGL
+2092 VKNSAVSNLANVEGL

-2121 VADIDKVN
+2121 VADIDDVS
-2129 VLKELLDANAGVL
+2129 VLDKLILDGTVGAL
-2142 DLFGSHVENCTVTG
+2142 DLFGSHVDNCSVTG
-2156 FGLGTVVEAKG
+2156 FGLGTVIKAQG
-2167 GEQPIAGGFAGY
+2167 GQQPIAGGFAGY

-2215 SAELQSK
+2215 STELQSK
-2222 LLNTVFEI
+2222 LLNGLFEI
-2230 VNKLLSIL
+2230 VNELLRIL
-2238 YVGDLQNLGVLNVD
+2238 YIGDLQNLGFVNVNL
-2252 FGWVLTVKLLADGKT
+2252 GPILKLKILSEGDT
-2267 LAVSLLGL
+2267 LSVTLLGL
-2275 QIGVALN
+2275 KISVALN
-2282 QKAGPGQSDLAIITI
+2282 RDLGEGKSDLAIITI

-2304 PCTEKGGIDKDKISN
+2304 PCTRNGIDKDKISN

-2324 IKGNRTDIDG
+2324 IKGNRTDIDS
-2334 CSVTGISSGYD
+2334 CTVSGISSGYD
-2345 VFAGGAGN
+2345 VYAGGADDT
-2353 AADGTDKEGYSGGF
+2353 ADGSDSSGYSGGF

-2412 QSIEGNNNYYSIY
+2412 KSIEGNKNHYSIY
-2425 RAFDTVLNR
+2425 RAYNALLAKVAKANKDVFGSA
-2434 VVKADRTTIF
+2434 VK
-2444 STAKSDTSTGTNY
+2444 DTSTGTDY
-2457 NRYDVKHLEIINA
+2457 NRYDVLHLDKITEFL
-2470 YDDLKDAK
+2470 DLKDAK
-2478 MEDTTAS
+2478 MEDAAAAT
-2485 KTADLAAYE
+2485 TADLAAYA

-2504 TPTNANPDS
+2504 TANTDNPDS
-2513 TTTEPADTADP
+2513 TITEPADTADP
-2524 CKKKI
+2524 CKKYV

-2547 PDSITVKVYQQEF
+2547 PNEIKVNIYQQEF
-2560 KANGSPVGDNK
+2560 KPDGTAGNK
-2571 ALYATV
+2571 TLYKA
-2577 TITKANAQ
+2577 IIMTKDDVESGHA
-2585 NGQSSVWRTVL
+2585 STWRTVL
-2596 KDAPVLKYTMGS
+2596 KNAPVLKYQKAADGTVT
-2608 DEKPTNTI
+2608 DTI
-2616 EAYYVYSFEEDP
+2616 EAYYVYSFEEET
-2628 VPGYTMTES
+2628 VPGYTLTDS
-2637 KYDEKTYH
+2637 TYDEKTYH

-2654 RLPDTG
+2654 MLPDTG
-2660 STGDWMFVMFGVGI
+2660 STGDWLYVVVGVGI
-2674 LLFALAV
+2674 LLLALSV
-2681 PRRRKDKGEM
+2681 PRKRKGRREAH
-2691 E
+2691 

>member
-1 MRHHSFMRWAS
+1 MRHHSFMRWTS
-12 AAMAALMFFQC
+12 ATMAALMFFQC
-23 TTPVAFAT
+23 TAPVAFAA

-40 IAVSSADSESVP
+40 IVASSAESESVP
-52 VDSDAGYIPERPPE
+52 VDSDAGYIPEQSPE

-73 SNDAASSEPLIGDSS
+73 SNDAASSEPLTGDSS
-88 ASSELPEDASSN
+88 ASSDLPEDASSN

-143 GKILIYTYDQLA
+143 GKILIYTCDQLA

-194 LTDDMLQWQL
+194 LTGDMLLWQL

-209 GSITPLAESGDDLTL
+209 GSITPLAESSDDLTL

-233 LYNPYQMTVLHGEN
+233 LYNPYQMAVLHGEN
-247 PDTEPVMDGDAQAET
+247 SDTEPVMDGDAQAET

-272 GEEGAY
+272 GEDEPY
-278 LTYSST
+278 LTYSLN
-284 HHYVLSKQFSSEVSV
+284 HRYVLSTQFSSDTSV
-299 QPYSVTVTGGKAD
+299 QPYSRVTDGKAD
-312 GRDFAGQVVKTIGD
+312 GRDFPGQVVKTIGD
-326 KTYILIGNEQQLRA
+326 KTYILIGNEQQLRK
-340 IGTDA
+340 IGSGDT
-345 VVNGAVYQAYRPV
+345 VYGAVYQA
-358 IGWDVDTDK
+358 IHHNAKWTIDHDSSGNL
-367 DEKPIMLYG
+367 IMLYG
-376 GDADLTAEQ
+376 GDADLTKEQ
-385 NGKQNFTFGKI
+385 NGTDNYTLGKDGI
-396 LDTDKSLSNKGNTHI
+396 HAADKNLSDKANNLLYVYTV
-411 RGRCGVN
+411 GRCGVN
-418 QKTGEIDPNLDIEK
+418 QTTGEIDPNLDIDK
-432 TTNQKYAANAN
+432 AANQTYASNAN

-453 SANWTPLTFRGT
+453 SANWTPLTFQGT
-465 MIGAKLGANAA
+465 MIGAKSANGEKIWNDDSSAIN
-476 TDARLWENGQIIAT
+476 TST
-490 DKPVISNVKVVQ
+490 KPTISNVSVMQTDK
-502 SGPLDVGKQMGV
+502 LNVGEQMGV

-519 LYDEASEDDVGIS
+519 VSSEVSEKDIGLS
-532 KGQVLVSNLRFE
+532 KGLVQVSNLKFE
-544 NISVDNQSTTTKYD
+544 KINVHTTTNETYYPS
-558 QTLVNGLVT
+558 TLVSTLTSTLGKLL
-567 GLSQVLG
+567 GGVLG
-574 SVVDLLAWLL
+574 GLTFIL
-584 TFGSVDAGLRK
+584 TFGQVKIDLGK
-595 TLTDVLDARK
+595 TLGDVLDARK

-614 AFAGRIIGNTV
+614 AIAGRVEGQVLFSGIEVVNADVKNVNNNT
-625 VSNCELAGNV
+625 G
-635 SVTSPNNYTAGF
+635 GF
-647 VGYIEGKTQYD
+647 VGYTIGVTQYD
-658 GLSKALGGVATL
+658 GLSKALGDLVKL
-670 LANILNVIPGLGL
+670 LTNILNVIPGLGL

-689 LLGGVIDVSKLI
+689 LLGNAIPLGKLI
-701 PTAYI
+701 PTGYI
-706 NAKIVNCHVEGLK
+706 NAQFADCSIDGLNI
-719 STIGTES
+719 SASSE
-726 KDFAGGFAGMQAGA
+726 KDYAGGFVGQQSGS
-740 IIENCTVTNSSL
+740 IIKNCTVKNSSL
-752 NVVGKNFV
+752 TLQGKNFV
-760 GGFVGLSRDST
+760 GGFVGLARDSI
-771 IKGVLK
+771 IKGTLSGALDIETK
-777 DLGVVVNNLPNMK
+777 LPNMN

-798 RLDNTSIKVNGASYA
+798 TLDNKAINIQGENYV
-813 GGFAGGLANS
+813 GGFAGGLANT
-823 SAVNCSATA
+823 SAVNCSAKVS
-832 GESLAVHATGMN
+832 ESLTVHATGAN

-862 TDSKDSD
+862 DDNKDD
-869 LLGSVVSLVE
+869 LLGGVVDLVVK
-879 GLLSQNPGEVSSL
+879 LLSSNPGAASSL

-907 INAPLTVTGAD
+907 VDAPLTVNGTD
-918 FVGGI
+918 YVGGV
-923 TGRGDGVTI
+923 TGRGDGAYI
-932 APSSAENLGKISYWK
+932 APSSADYLSKVSYW
-947 RGVYKA
+947 RNGVYDPA
-953 EETAAQP
+953 TVEQRNTT
-960 VSVTGLKIISGHDYT
+960 VSGLQSVSGHDYT

-980 SLGTASVSGLLNDTA
+980 SLGTASVAGLLNTTL
-995 GIASYLGFTVDSVTL
+995 GVASYLAFTVDGVTL
-1010 TGYESGFTV
+1010 NGITDGFSVSGN
-1019 EGWERVGGG
+1019 ERVGGG
-1028 FGDAIGGTISNVS
+1028 FGDAIGGTINNVS
-1041 INNLK
+1041 VNNLK

-1098 TITNANVN
+1098 TITNANVK
-1106 GIGDGFTVE
+1106 GIESGFTVE

-1120 EENSVRDYTASG
+1120 EGNSVRDYTASG
-1132 FMARSNSTKVENAH
+1132 FIARSNSTKVENAH
-1146 VTNLKSV
+1146 VTNLKTV
-1153 TAANDGGYAAGFVAI
+1153 TATNDGGYAAGFVAI

-1183 KSLIEAKGLV
+1183 KSLLEAKGLV

-1216 TGDIAGGFAADF
+1216 TGDVAGGFAADF
-1228 QSGKVNNQ
+1228 QSGTVNNQ
-1236 SRGDGNY
+1236 SRGDGYY

-1256 YAGGFAGRVYS
+1256 YAGGFAGRAYS

-1281 GFTGLNIDLTD
+1281 DLTGVNIKLSD
-1292 LLSVINVYVPYIQYA
+1292 LLSVINAYVPYIQ
-1307 GVYAG
+1307 YAG

-1499 GDVAKLLKNASILDG
+1499 GDVAKLLKNASILDR

-1634 GSLITV
+1634 DGLIKV
-1640 DNILG
+1640 NNILG

-1662 LAGLDM
+1662 LAGLDV
-1668 DTWNSWVEYVGV
+1668 DTWNSWVQYVGKY
-1680 HGGYGY
+1680 GGYGY
-1686 ELAQTGKVDSQAEL
+1686 ELAKKGTVATQAEL
-1700 DAKLADYIYGYNVV
+1700 DALLAEMIYGYNVV
-1714 AGRSEFDNML
+1714 AGRSEFNNML
-1724 YGGDAGGDAGGY
+1724 YGGDAGGY

-1751 DAKQV
+1751 DAKLV
-1756 SAMHSAGGFAGQM
+1756 SALHSAGGFAGQM
-1769 KTGGAVELGTVNIL
+1769 KTGGAAQLGTVSIL
-1783 GLNLNVGQLV
+1783 GLNLNLDQLL

-1798 FVPAI
+1798 FVPAV

-1811 QSGLTVQATGL
+1811 KSGLTVQAIGL

-1827 GYSGGYVGSAYGAQ
+1827 GYSGGFVGSAYGAQ
-1841 IQLDGANKLPTAD
+1841 IQLDGEEELPTTD
-1854 QWKSTSKY
+1854 QWSSTDKY
-1862 AAPVASCNATNLRR
+1862 AAPVASCNAANLRR

-1911 DHLISAPGNLVKVLQ
+1911 DHLIATPGDLATVLK

-1935 TVSAADSQWGFV
+1935 TVSAADKEWGFV
-1947 VDGAYKEG
+1947 VDGAYKDG
-1955 DSVKYAAYAGGFA
+1955 GTVKYAAYAGGFA
-1968 GSLEASAVGEENST
+1968 GSLEASAVGEKDST
-1982 SGKVQIENLRSV
+1982 AKKIQVQNLRSV
-1994 DGGKYAGGFFGLA
+1994 DGGLYAGGFFGLA

-2016 GRDPN
+2016 GKDPN
-2021 DSETK
+2021 DSKTK
-2026 LLSDLI
+2026 LLSGLI
-2032 RLGNTS
+2032 KLGNTS
-2038 VLAAFRT
+2038 VLDAFRT

-2092 VKNSAVSNLATVEGL
+2092 VKYSAVSNLANVEGL

-2121 VADIDKVN
+2121 VADIDDVS
-2129 VLKELLDANAGVL
+2129 VLDKLLLDGTVGAL
-2142 DLFGSHVENCTVTG
+2142 DLFGSHVDNCSVTG
-2156 FGLGTVVEAKG
+2156 FGLGTVIKAQG
-2167 GEQPIAGGFAGY
+2167 GQQPIAGGFAGY

-2184 INGCST
+2184 ISSCST
-2190 TALKQVT
+2190 NLLKKVS

-2205 IGKTDMNYVV
+2205 IGKTDMNYIVNT
-2215 SAELQSK
+2215 ELQSQ
-2222 LLNTVFEI
+2222 LLNFVFAI

-2238 YVGDLQNLGVLNVD
+2238 YIGDLQKVGVIDINLG
-2252 FGWVLTVKLLADGKT
+2252 WPLTVKVLADGKT
-2267 LAVSLLGL
+2267 LEVSLLGL
-2275 QIGVALN
+2275 DISVALN
-2282 QKAGPGQSDLAIITI
+2282 QDLGGGQGDLAIITI

-2304 PCTEKGGIDKDKISN
+2304 PCTENGINKDDIPN

-2324 IKGNRTDIDG
+2324 IKGNRTDIDS
-2334 CSVTGISSGYD
+2334 CKVSGISSGYD
-2345 VFAGGAGN
+2345 VYAGGADDT
-2353 AADGTDKEGYSGGF
+2353 ADGSDNSGYSGGF

-2412 QSIEGNNNYYSIY
+2412 KSIEGNNNHYSIY
-2425 RAFDTVLNR
+2425 RAYNALLAKVA
-2434 VVKADRTTIF
+2434 KANKDVF
-2444 STAKSDTSTGTNY
+2444 GSAEKDTSTGTDY
-2457 NRYDVKHLEIINA
+2457 NRYEVLHLDKITEFS
-2470 YDDLKDAK
+2470 DLKDAK
-2478 MEDTTAS
+2478 MEDAAAAT
-2485 KTADLAAYE
+2485 TADLAAYE

-2504 TPTNANPDS
+2504 TANTDNPDS
-2513 TTTEPADTADP
+2513 TITEPADTADP
-2524 CKKKI
+2524 CKKYV

-2547 PDSITVKVYQQEF
+2547 PNEIKVNIYQQEF
-2560 KANGSPVGDNK
+2560 KPDGTAGNK
-2571 ALYATV
+2571 TLYK
-2577 TITKANAQ
+2577 TIIMTKDDVESGHA
-2585 NGQSSVWRTVL
+2585 STWRTVL
-2596 KDAPVLKYTMGS
+2596 KNAPVLKYQKAADGTVT
-2608 DEKPTNTI
+2608 DTI
-2616 EAYYVYSFEEDP
+2616 EAYYVYLFEEEA
-2628 VPGYTMTES
+2628 VPGYTLTDS
-2637 KYDEKTYH
+2637 TYDEKTYH

-2654 RLPDTG
+2654 MLPDTG
-2660 STGDWMFVMFGVGI
+2660 STGDWLYVVVGVGI
-2674 LLFALAV
+2674 LLLALSV
-2681 PRRRKDKGEM
+2681 PRKRKGRREAH
-2691 E
+2691 